1 MLDRYFFNFPSNQ
14 VRLYSII
21 ISIFALINV
30 IILLPDFLDLYGE
43 YAYISPSINSQFIEN
58 FHPTFYNFTTIGT
71 FIGVSANIIILSL
84 LSIYFLSLIFV
95 LWNYQKFIFSIVAL
109 FIHVIMVNT
118 SYFFSYGADYFITF
132 SLFLNIFFCFSHKKY
147 APSVHSFGLR
157 LAQIQLC
164 IVYFFAGFGKLLG
177 TDWFDGNAVWY
188 IMRNYSSDYI
198 NNNIFKNTHLFLLLS
213 VVTVFIEFFYF
224 TFINIKY
231 TRKMT
236 FYAIVLLHINIA
248 LFMKLYTFGLV
259 MILLNFIAWN
269 TYLSLTLPKFLLHGL
284 RINRHSLLD
293 KTEEN
298 FK

>member
-21 ISIFALINV
+21 ISSFALINV
-30 IILLPDFLDLYGE
+30 ILLLPDFLDLYGE
-43 YAYISPSINSQFIEN
+43 YAYIDRDINSQFIED
-58 FHPTFYNFTTIGT
+58 FHPTFSNFTAIGT
-71 FIGVSANIIILSL
+71 LIGISANTIILSL

-95 LWNYQKFIFSIVAL
+95 LWNYQKFIFSFVAL
-109 FIHVIMVNT
+109 FIHALMVNT

-132 SLFLNIFFCFSHKKY
+132 SLFLNIFFCFSHKIY
-147 APSVHSFGLR
+147 APSLHSFGLR

-177 TDWFDGNAVWY
+177 TDWFDGNAIWY
-188 IMRNYSSDYI
+188 IMKNYSSDYI
-198 NNNIFKNTHLFLLLS
+198 NDKMFKTTQFFLLLS
-213 VVTVFIEFFYF
+213 VTTVFIEFLYF
-224 TFINIKY
+224 IFINIKY

-236 FYAIVLLHINIA
+236 FYAIILLHISIA

-284 RINRHSLLD
+284 RINKHSLLN
-293 KTEEN
+293 K
-298 FK
+298 K